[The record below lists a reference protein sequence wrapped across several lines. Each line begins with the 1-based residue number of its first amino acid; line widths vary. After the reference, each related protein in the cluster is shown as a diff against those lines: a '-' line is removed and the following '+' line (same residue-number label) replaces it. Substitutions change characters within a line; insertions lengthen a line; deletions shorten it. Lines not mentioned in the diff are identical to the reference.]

1 MFSKSALGW
10 CSFSAVTTEP
20 GRYTYIGLF
29 LTTLS
34 LLQLELFLTRI
45 FSVTMWYHFAF
56 MAISLAM
63 FGLAAGAVLVEIIK
77 TKAKP
82 NTTLT
87 RTALLFAFSSAVCFV
102 AQLYIE
108 VNPDREILNT
118 ALAFVIIAVPFVF
131 AGMTVCVALTRFP
144 RHTGSLYAADL
155 AGSAAGCVL
164 TIPILD
170 HIHAPTAVLLNAG
183 IAALGALFFA
193 CDERPQGLSRTRIA
207 VSAALCGVLISVGLV
222 NLSAR
227 LVDIRWIK
235 GGRNYG
241 GGLYEKWNALSRIHV
256 RQNDS
261 RPFGWG
267 LSPRYTSDQKVE
279 QLYLNI
285 DSGAATVITKFDG
298 SVEPLQHLKYDVTA
312 LAHYLR
318 QDTSVLVIGVGGG
331 RDILTSL
338 VFGQRHVTGV
348 EINPDII
355 DVLGSRFAEFAGNL
369 QTRPAV
375 TLVHDEA
382 RSYIARSKEQF
393 GIIQASLID
402 TWAATSAGAY
412 VLTENGLYTKE
423 AWVTFL
429 NHLTADGIL
438 TMSRWY
444 YEAQPAETLRLAG
457 LATAALTDAGIED
470 PRQHVIIVRKQ
481 DSSES
486 GQYSVATILVSKRPF
501 TSEEIDRVDQVA
513 RSMEFVPVLTPKFAE
528 LRDFE
533 AVASRSGY
541 ANLIRTYP
549 LNIAA
554 PTDDSPFFFH
564 MLRATDLL
572 KPSTYQGMNEIN
584 LKAVKVLGTLLAI
597 VTGLSLTAIVLPM
610 LVRPHVRNG
619 QTGPMVTY
627 FAAIGLAFMMVEI
640 GQLERLIVFL
650 GHPIYGLT
658 VVLFVL
664 LLASSLGSLMSDR
677 FGKYIWLLPLFLVT
691 FVVGSP
697 VITNRLI
704 AEATWLRILVSAVL
718 LFPSGFLM
726 GMAFPVGMKH
736 ARRREGAPAA
746 WYWGINGAFSVIS
759 SVLAVVVAVFWGIT
773 ATLLVGVAA
782 YVIALLCLRSGRN
795 PDLASTHG

>member
-554 PTDDSPFFFH
+554 PTDDTPFFFH